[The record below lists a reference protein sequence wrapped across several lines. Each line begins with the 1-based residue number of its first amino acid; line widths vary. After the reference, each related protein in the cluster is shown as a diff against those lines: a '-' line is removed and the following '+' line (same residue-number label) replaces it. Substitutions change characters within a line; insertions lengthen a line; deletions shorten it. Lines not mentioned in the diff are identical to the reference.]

1 MLLRWW
7 RILRLGASSFLL
19 ALRAS
24 FFIHPIIS
32 NSHVCFLGQLK
43 DDQNSRVEVAIE
55 YAKTIDDFDD
65 LVNPRSR
72 SPYTKT
78 ENSKLKKDLIVAM
91 DEANTVNEKAKV
103 LGDDLRVERQLTLE
117 KDEQLQAAK
126 EKIKTV
132 ATKAI
137 EAF

>member
-1 MLLRWW
+1 M
-7 RILRLGASSFLL
+7 
-19 ALRAS
+19 
-24 FFIHPIIS
+24 
-32 NSHVCFLGQLK
+32 
-43 DDQNSRVEVAIE
+43 AIE

-65 LVNPRSR
+65 LVNPRSW

-132 ATKAI
+132 AAKAI